1 MTEILGD
8 IRVTLDDHTGDK
20 IRVAQTRTHAT
31 GKGERRYCVTMTI
44 EEAKTVAQQILRRVA
59 FAEAAARQGL
69 T

>member
-8 IRVTLDDHTGDK
+8 LRVMLDPSTGDK

-31 GKGERRYCVTMTI
+31 TKVVRSYCVTMTI

-59 FAEAAARQGL
+59 FAEAAALADL